1 MTPELI
7 SAVSA
12 VIIVVFSIWTYFT
25 NKRNNPSE
33 LGDKIKTLE
42 MTVEQHSKDIKKIED
57 NAEAKKSY
65 FEKIIVMESTIKQV
79 KIDVSKLEERF
90 KEEFN
95 EQRKLLNKIINYM
108 VDIRKLYD
116 LKITSK
122 TYIEDDE

>member
-1 MTPELI
+1 MTPEVISAI
-7 SAVSA
+7 SAV
-12 VIIVVFSIWTYFT
+12 VIVIFSIWTYFS

-57 NAEAKKSY
+57 NVESKNPY
-65 FEKIIVMESTIKQV
+65 FEKIIIMESTINQV
-79 KIDVSKLEERF
+79 KVDVSKLEERF

-95 EQRKLLNKIINYM
+95 EQRKLLNKIINYI
-108 VDIRKLYD
+108 VDIRKIYD

-122 TYIEDDE
+122 SYIEDDE